1 MVGATKRQAKYGCSI
16 TNKKREILSEGLNLG
31 LGFTFG
37 RERDPKRKA
46 KAEAGSI
53 KYQTPQTSLL
63 FSHLSIL
70 KWLQALSSSGG
81 VQGSCMHPLMS
92 S

>member
-1 MVGATKRQAKYGCSI
+1 MLYYQQEAGNSVR
-16 TNKKREILSEGLNLG
+16 RFDLG
-31 LGFTFG
+31 LGFRFG
-37 RERDPKRKA
+37 RERDPKRKG

-63 FSHLSIL
+63 FSHLPIL
-70 KWLQALSSSGG
+70 KWLHALSVSGG
-81 VQGSCMHPLMS
+81 VQGSCMCPLMS